1 MKPVE
6 SITKSLAKEL
16 DKLNNIREDS
26 LRLSRE
32 IIRSCSKSIRNVH
45 RNELKDAKTYL
56 KEAEKKS
63 RRKGT
68 EITGK
73 IGAPRR
79 KQRCITN

>member
-56 KEAEKKS
+56 KEAEKILERVANICVDLS
-63 RRKGT
+63 L
-68 EITGK
+68 IH
-73 IGAPRR
+73 I
-79 KQRCITN
+79 

>member
-56 KEAEKKS
+56 KEEAEF
-63 RRKGT
+63 
-68 EITGK
+68 IL
-73 IGAPRR
+73 
-79 KQRCITN
+79 